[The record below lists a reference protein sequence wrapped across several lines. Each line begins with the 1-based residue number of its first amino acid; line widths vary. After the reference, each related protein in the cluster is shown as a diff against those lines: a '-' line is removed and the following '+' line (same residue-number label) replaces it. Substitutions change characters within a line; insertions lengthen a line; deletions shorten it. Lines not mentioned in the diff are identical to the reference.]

1 MANAKKTQREFYNEI
16 IEVLGTVDRPDLIE
30 FVEGRIEVLDR
41 KKNGSSKPTA
51 TQIANE
57 ALKETVLAVITDE
70 GATVSEIM
78 ARSEELGGY
87 SNQKISAILKL
98 LVKDEKVTKIVE
110 GKKSTFTLADT
121 TVEN

>member
-30 FVEGRIEVLDR
+30 FIEGRIEVLDR

-78 ARSEELGGY
+78 AKSEELSGY

-98 LVKDEKVTKIVE
+98 LDKDEKVTKVVE
-110 GKKSTFTLADT
+110 GKKSLFKVA
-121 TVEN
+121 